1 MKKKKRRL
9 KKSVYIGFGIIVV
22 LIIAIISIINYI
34 KLINSNPYKLE
45 KLGYD
50 KTQVE
55 TILKL
60 KDNYIEDILDRKYDK
75 NIPKFLKQKYFLY
88 KNLDEYL
95 KYYKDN
101 RDDKLDHIVSLVNV
115 RANYEWYDKKQV
127 KKADLNKGNLILVNK
142 FNQLSS
148 DYTPENITAISN
160 YYSYDGNSITKTVY
174 EAYKNMW
181 QAAKKDKLT
190 LIVTSSY
197 RDYKTQEYL
206 WNRYAD
212 NNSEEYADSVSARAG
227 FSEHQ
232 TGLALDIVTYNT
244 IMNDFEKT
252 DEFKWLQK
260 NAYKYGF
267 ILRYP
272 KDKTDITGYDYES
285 WHYRYV
291 GVDVATA
298 IHDKN
303 ITFDEYYAYY
313 IVGEK

>member
-1 MKKKKRRL
+1 MKKKRRL
-9 KKSVYIGFGIIVV
+9 KKSVYVGFGIIVA
-22 LIIAIISIINYI
+22 LIIAIISIINYV

-60 KDNYIEDILDRKYDK
+60 KENYIEDIFKKKFNK
-75 NIPKFLKQKYFLY
+75 NIPNFIKQKYFLY

-95 KYYKDN
+95 EYYKEN
-101 RDDKLDHIVSLVNV
+101 RDEKLSYIVSLVNV
-115 RANYEWYDKKQV
+115 RANHEWYDEDVTTKS
-127 KKADLNKGNLILVNK
+127 DLSKGNLVLVNK

-148 DYTPENITAISN
+148 DYTPENVVAISN
-160 YYSYDGNSITKTVY
+160 YYSYDGNSITEKVY

-181 QAAKKDKLT
+181 YAAKKEDLT

-197 RDYKTQEYL
+197 RDYETQEYL
-206 WNRYAD
+206 WNKYAD
-212 NNSEEYADSVSARAG
+212 TNSEEYADSVSARAG

-244 IMNDFEKT
+244 IMNDFENS

-260 NAYKYGF
+260 NAHKYGF

-272 KDKTDITGYDYES
+272 KDKTDLTGYDYES

-298 IHDKN
+298 IHEKN
-303 ITFDEYYAYY
+303 ITYDEYYAYY
-313 IVGEK
+313 VVGKK

>member
-1 MKKKKRRL
+1 MKKKRRL
-9 KKSVYIGFGIIVV
+9 KKSVYVGFGIIVA
-22 LIIAIISIINYI
+22 LIIAIISIINYV
-34 KLINSNPYKLE
+34 KLINSNHYKLE

-60 KDNYIEDILDRKYDK
+60 KENYIEDILKKKFNK
-75 NIPKFLKQKYFLY
+75 NIPNFIKQKYFLY

-95 KYYKDN
+95 EYYKEN
-101 RDDKLDHIVSLVNV
+101 RDEKLSYIVSLVNV
-115 RANYEWYDKKQV
+115 RANHEWYDEDVTTKS
-127 KKADLNKGNLILVNK
+127 DLSKGNLVLVNK

-148 DYTPENITAISN
+148 DYTPENVVAISN
-160 YYSYDGNSITKTVY
+160 YYSYDGNSITETVY

-181 QAAKKDKLT
+181 YAAKKEDLT

-197 RDYKTQEYL
+197 RDYETQEYL
-206 WNRYAD
+206 WNKYAD
-212 NNSEEYADSVSARAG
+212 TNSEEYADSVSARAG

-244 IMNDFEKT
+244 IMNDFENS

-260 NAYKYGF
+260 NAHKYGF

-272 KDKTDITGYDYES
+272 KDKTDLTGYDYES

-298 IHDKN
+298 IHEKN
-303 ITFDEYYAYY
+303 ITYDEYYAYY
-313 IVGEK
+313 VVGKK